1 MFDDR
6 WSYWL
11 RTLENGRP
19 LNDSSIPKIDFDS
32 RPHPDT
38 IKNLKDCIRFIQFKG
53 HGSREAW
60 SLLIEWILWG
70 FGTSVQKEFPERIT
84 EEISWNLYKT
94 FNLGLML
101 KYPAD
106 HMAWGSC
113 EIAGMAHSGNGTG
126 YFPTPQHIVKMMV
139 QITISESDKIKTFNE
154 PCCGT
159 GTMLLEASN
168 YCLRLYA
175 QDIDLNM
182 VKMATVNAWIYI
194 PWLACP
200 GDGWIDWNTQEDY
213 QKAVNNFKEWEKE
226 KVSKIPLLTHIPKT
240 DSLKDWF

>member
-1 MFDDR
+1 MFDKR
-6 WSYWL
+6 WSYWA
-11 RTLENGRP
+11 RTIENGRP
-19 LNDSSIPKIDFDS
+19 LNDPIPKIEFDS

-38 IKNLKDCIRFIQFKG
+38 IKNIKDCIRYVQSKG

-60 SLLIEWILWG
+60 NSFIEWILWG
-70 FGTSVQKEFPERIT
+70 FGTAIQDEWPSKVT
-84 EEISWNLYKT
+84 EDISWHLYKT
-94 FNLGLML
+94 FNMGLMI

-113 EIAGMAHSGNGTG
+113 EIANMAHSGNGTG
-126 YFPTPQHIVKMMV
+126 YFPTPQHVVKMMV
-139 QITISESDKIKTFNE
+139 QMTMNEADKAKTFNE

-182 VKMATVNAWIYI
+182 VKMATLNAWLYI
-194 PWLACP
+194 PWLAYS
-200 GDGWIDWNTQEDY
+200 GDGLIDWNTPKDY
-213 QKAVNNFKEWEKE
+213 E
-226 KVSKIPLLTHIPKT
+226 KVLRGFEEWISSTNNQPLMLTYKPRSNT
-240 DSLKDWF
+240 LGDYF